1 MISTEGAGRRPSRV
15 VWLAYV
21 SGAFGLAMS
30 AQVNFLV
37 PVRARELGASFDVIG
52 LIVASGA
59 LAAAA
64 LSVASGALIDRL
76 GSRRGFVLGAGVT
89 AIVSALYVF
98 VGTYWWLLALQPVLG
113 AARNL
118 GWVASQ
124 SYITSLAAPE
134 ERATFAGRFSF
145 FSNGGQV
152 IGPVLIGGVAQLVDF
167 RWAFLFMAGYAAVFT
182 IIGFLLAE
190 MTAEDHHAT
199 RSKQGTGLRSAIRLA
214 AIRGIQV
221 ALLLTFARLW
231 ISWVYTTFFPVYL
244 IGSGLEPGVVGT
256 VMATSGVIA
265 TVLGPTT
272 GFWTRGV
279 SQQGLAVLGLGCGA
293 AGLLFAPHVSTVPVV
308 YLVPALV
315 GVGTGLSLPLLLS
328 IVTSAAPAEQ
338 RGVALGLR
346 GMVNQTAATAAP
358 LVVGPLIA
366 GAGMILGFT
375 IGGAVAAAMLLGAG
389 ISHARSTT
397 ADVER

>member
-1 MISTEGAGRRPSRV
+1 MISTERAGHRASRV
-15 VWLAYV
+15 VWLAYL

-30 AQVNFLV
+30 AQMNFLV

-59 LAAAA
+59 LAAAL

-89 AIVSALYVF
+89 AGVSALYVF
-98 VGTYWWLLALQPVLG
+98 VGTYWWFLALQPVLG
-113 AARNL
+113 AARNF

-134 ERATFAGRFSF
+134 ERARFAGRFSF

-152 IGPVLIGGVAQLVDF
+152 VGPVLVGGVAQLVNF
-167 RWAFLFMAGYAAVFT
+167 RWAFLFMAGYAATFAVV
-182 IIGFLLAE
+182 GLLLAE
-190 MTAEDHHAT
+190 MTAEDHHVT
-199 RSKQGTGLRSAIRLA
+199 RAKQGTGLRSALKLA

-231 ISWVYTTFFPVYL
+231 ISWVYTTFFPAYL
-244 IGSGLEPGVVGT
+244 IENGLQPGVVGT
-256 VMATSGVIA
+256 VMATSGVTA

-272 GFWTRGV
+272 GFWARAV
-279 SQQGLAVLGLGCGA
+279 SQQTLAVLGLGCGSA
-293 AGLLFAPHVSTVPVV
+293 ALLLAPHVTTVPMV

-315 GVGTGLSLPLLLS
+315 GIGTGLSLPLLLS
-328 IVTSAAPAEQ
+328 IVTGAAPTEQ

-366 GAGMILGFT
+366 GIGMVLGFT
-375 IGGAVAAAMLLGAG
+375 VGGIVAAVMLLGARLL
-389 ISHARSTT
+389 HAQGSTGHL
-397 ADVER
+397 EP